1 MQLHSSGDQKLAPS
15 REIGSAVVP
24 SAAALL
30 PHRLQLEGGP
40 SVALGDPRPGVE
52 SYKPSNAWWECCAFR
67 GSTRGAGATK
77 EGLHPTSK
85 CGGSY
90 PSPGTL
96 TPVPPWNPDPCP
108 SPGTLTPVPAPA
120 V

>member
-52 SYKPSNAWWECCAFR
+52 SYKPSTAWWECCAFR

-108 SPGTLTPVPAPA
+108 ALEP
-120 V
+120 